1 MLRIDNLSHWEKN
14 SYFRNLDFVVIGS
27 GIVGLSTAIFL
38 KHRYKDSRV
47 LVLERGYLPTGAS
60 TKNAGFACFG
70 SPTELFDDLKSIDES
85 VVWDTFSKR
94 YFGLQT
100 LFNLISRDQ
109 IDYDQCMSW
118 DLISSNQDNKITP
131 DFINYINEKAYQ
143 ITGKQNMYYEDPSI
157 ASRFGFQKVNTSYC
171 NSLEGSIDTGK
182 LIKELHKQA
191 ILHDVMVLFGI
202 EAQNLESSEH
212 GNIINTTFGEIHA
225 NKCIIATN
233 GFAKRWTTEDI
244 LPARAQVVI
253 TNEIPD
259 LKIKGTFHIEKGY
272 YYFRN
277 VNNRILLGGGRNLDI
292 SGETTEDF
300 GLTQQIQDK
309 LTELLKNVILPEQR
323 FEITDSWSGIMGVG
337 KSKSP
342 IVKKIDDN
350 TAIGVRLGGMG
361 VAMGSQVGKTLSS
374 LF

>member
-1 MLRIDNLSHWEKN
+1 MLRIDNLSYWEKN

-38 KHRYKDSRV
+38 KKRHKDCRV

-70 SPTELFDDLKSIDES
+70 SPTELFDDLKSSDES
-85 VVWDTFSKR
+85 LVWETFSNR

-100 LFNLISRDQ
+100 LFNLISKDQ
-109 IDYDQCMSW
+109 INYDQCKSW
-118 DLISSNQDNKITP
+118 DLISSHVVNEITP
-131 DFINYINEKAYQ
+131 DFIKYINEKAQ
-143 ITGKQNMYYEDPSI
+143 KITEVKNMYYEDPSI
-157 ASRFGFQKVNTSYC
+157 ASRFGFQQLNTSYC
-171 NSLEGSIDTGK
+171 NSIEGSIDTGK
-182 LIKELHKQA
+182 LIRELHKQA

-202 EAQNLESSEH
+202 EAQDLQSSDQ
-212 GNIINTTFGEIHA
+212 GNIINTRFGEIHA
-225 NKCIIATN
+225 SKCIIATN
-233 GFAKRWTTEDI
+233 GFAKKWTTEDI
-244 LPARAQVVI
+244 LPARAQVVV
-253 TNEIPD
+253 TNEIPG
-259 LKIKGTFHIEKGY
+259 LRINGTFHIEKGY

-277 VNNRILLGGGRNLDI
+277 VNNRILLGGGRNLNI
-292 SGETTEDF
+292 SEETTEEF

-309 LTELLKNVILPEQR
+309 LAELLKNVILPGQK

-342 IVKKIDDN
+342 IIKKIDSN

-361 VAMGSQVGKTLSS
+361 VAMGAQVGKTLST
-374 LF
+374 LL